1 MERINPMNPGAT
13 MPSRGIVRVAIIG
26 GGIAGLS
33 AAYDLARQGGYAVT
47 VYEGNSYLGGLAAGF
62 KGHSSWEW
70 PLEHFYHH
78 LFTNDDA
85 IIGLTREL
93 GLADLLEIHSPITAF
108 HIQGKN
114 YPLDTPLRVLQFP
127 LLPPAD
133 RLRMG
138 MVIAYLRYHPQRPW
152 RQFDKI
158 VADEWLARWMGE
170 KAYQTLW
177 QPMLQGKFG
186 AHYRDVNLAWFWAR
200 IYKRTP
206 KLGYYRGGF
215 QAFVDGLAGATERL
229 GVAVQTSARVE
240 RIRPNADGG
249 LVVEVAGQASTSY
262 DVVLSTVGP
271 GLMRRL
277 TPDLPS
283 SYLGQLGALRSMGA
297 VVTTVAL
304 KRQLMP
310 KIYWANIPKKEGL
323 PFLALVE
330 HTNMIDPV
338 HYGGD
343 HLIYIGDY
351 LDTDHRYFDLDV
363 DELLAEFVP
372 HLAKLNPEF
381 RPDWITGAWVH
392 KAKYAQPVPPVEYAE
407 MIPSIRTPQPG
418 LYFASMSQV
427 YPWDR
432 GTNYAVEIGR
442 DVAKMISED
451 VGAGVVPVAAP
462 IGDAAYAA

>member
-1 MERINPMNPGAT
+1 MELTNQTRFQADSGKDAT
-13 MPSRGIVRVAIIG
+13 RVAIIG
-26 GGIAGLS
+26 GGIAGLT
-33 AAYDLARQGGYAVT
+33 AAYDLARQGGYALT
-47 VYEGNSYLGGLAAGF
+47 IYEGNEYLGGLAAGF
-62 KGHSSWEW
+62 KGRPSWEW
-70 PLEHFYHH
+70 PLENFYHH

-93 GLADLLEIHSPITAF
+93 GLSHLLEIHTPTTAF

-127 LLPPAD
+127 LLSPVD

-138 MVIAYLRYHPQRPW
+138 LVIAYLRYHPLRPW
-152 RQFDKI
+152 RQFDKL

-170 KAYQTLW
+170 KAYSTLW
-177 QPMLQGKFG
+177 QPMLEGKFG

-206 KLGYYRGGF
+206 KLGYYQGGF
-215 QAFVDGLAGATERL
+215 QAFVDGLADVVQKL
-229 GVAVQTSARVE
+229 GVAVQTGARVQ
-240 RIRPNADGG
+240 RIRPNNGG
-249 LVVEVAGQASTSY
+249 LAVEAAGQAPQAY

-271 GLMRRL
+271 GLMRQL
-277 TPDLPS
+277 APDLPA
-283 SYLGQLGALRSMGA
+283 SYLGQLSALRSMGA

-304 KRQLMP
+304 KQQLMP
-310 KIYWANIPKKEGL
+310 GTYWANISKREGL

-330 HTNMIDPV
+330 HTNMISPS

-351 LDTDHRYFDLDV
+351 LDTDHRYFEMDADA
-363 DELLAEFVP
+363 LLAEFTP
-372 HLAKLNPEF
+372 HLSRFNPDF
-381 RPDWITGAWVH
+381 RPDWVTGVWTH
-392 KAKYAQPVPPVEYAE
+392 KAKYAQPVPPVGYAE
-407 MIPSIRTPQPG
+407 MIPELRTPLSG

-442 DVAKMISED
+442 DVAKMIAED
-451 VGAGVVPVAAP
+451 VATGVVRQSAAS
-462 IGDAAYAA
+462 GAFA